1 MAGVAWL
8 SLAALVQLVWGFYP
22 AVLRFLQTKTPHTL
36 TSLQLSFLINCC
48 ACPTMLL
55 QSSCQ
60 ALYDL
65 GWIRGHAA
73 ATSSIRAAVAQKKAR
88 RRAVEAAAA
97 RDGTDSPRRPLLSD
111 SAHNE
116 LPLSGVL
123 CCTNI
128 LAVVA
133 GLDSSLR

>member
-48 ACPTMLL
+48 ACPTMVL
-55 QSSCQ
+55 QSLCQ

-65 GWIRGHAA
+65 GWRRGHAA
-73 ATSSIRAAVAQKKAR
+73 AASSIRAAVAQKKAR

-97 RDGTDSPRRPLLSD
+97 RDGVDSPRRPLLSD
-111 SAHNE
+111 SAQDE
-116 LPLSGVL
+116 LPLSGLLKVKS
-123 CCTNI
+123 
-128 LAVVA
+128 VA
-133 GLDSSLR
+133 AKLPSHQGH